1 MQFFDIKLFCTRS
14 CFIIQY
20 FGVFFLNYEKRSFLF
35 SNQELIVNARIRRGI
50 LYLAISKIYIFFMN
64 KILECTVG
72 FSFSLYVV
80 GKNLTL
86 ILVKSKIKILYVTEQ
101 ATFYFLFFFLK
112 KVKKISLVYKFYSTI

>member
-20 FGVFFLNYEKRSFLF
+20 FVVFFLNYEKRSFLF